1 MTNTIAIRLAL
12 LVLLAVLI
20 DAVFRHGDGLL
31 FLARKTFLLID
42 WIAFWR

>member
-1 MTNTIAIRLAL
+1 MTNTIAIRLGLIVVLAL
-12 LVLLAVLI
+12 LA
-20 DAVFRHGDGLL
+20 DAIFGQGAGFL

>member
-1 MTNTIAIRLAL
+1 MTNTIAIRLGLVLALAL
-12 LVLLAVLI
+12 LA
-20 DAVFRHGDGLL
+20 DAVFAQGAGFL